1 MCGGNR
7 HGAPPPS
14 RLDDLGVSFRMVEP
28 RRKKGEKILT
38 EMKEQYGAKK
48 GKEVFYKM
56 ERSGKL
62 TSVKKK

>member
-1 MCGGNR
+1 M
-7 HGAPPPS
+7 P
-14 RLDDLGVSFRMVEP
+14 LT
-28 RRKKGEKILT
+28 KKGEKILT